1 MPKNF
6 WGGPFLIMIAA
17 SLWAIDALLR
27 GSLIKTMP
35 PASIVFYEHLIG
47 FIILI
52 PLFFRYWPKF
62 TSLKL
67 RDWLILIGL
76 TVVSSALGTILFT
89 QALARSFALNDFATP
104 VLLLKLQ
111 PLFVILLAATFLKE
125 KLTLRFLL
133 LVPVALVGSYLVSF
147 GWQRVPL
154 VLTDRTIVY
163 LLSLGATFSWGAGT
177 ILSKAALRKLSF
189 SEATV
194 IRYALAIPVTM
205 IFMLSLQQSY
215 ALGDLHLNQIF
226 RLIIIAFTT
235 GAAAIFIYYRGL
247 KRTEAKVST
256 IAELMYPLVSILIAI
271 TALNPYGAPQQLSKA
286 NVVGI
291 LLLLAAI
298 FKVSMDYSNQRR
310 EIKEI

>member
-1 MPKNF
+1 
-6 WGGPFLIMIAA
+6 MIAA

-215 ALGDLHLNQIF
+215 ALGDLRLNQIF

-235 GAAAIFIYYRGL
+235 GAGAIFIYYRGL

-286 NVVGI
+286 NIIGI

-298 FKVSMDYSNQRR
+298 LKVSMDYSNERR